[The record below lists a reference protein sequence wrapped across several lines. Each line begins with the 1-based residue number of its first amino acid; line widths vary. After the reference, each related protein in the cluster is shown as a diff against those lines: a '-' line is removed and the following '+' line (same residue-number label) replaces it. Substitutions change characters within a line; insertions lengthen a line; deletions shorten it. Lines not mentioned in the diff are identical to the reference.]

1 MGQRV
6 LCGNR
11 CPWYSIIISR
21 EPSITRE
28 TRNLFTIPL
37 VQFVAEAVN
46 RFEISVPAA
55 AQPFAEGEYSGAQ
68 FERLSIYLSNRHS
81 APAPGPRQKFQV
93 SIGACSSLATLGPLN
108 SRTSGGCCNGCRWFI
123 YSSAPHTYV
132 WRLIDSIRC
141 CWCSTRPTAC
151 TRAY

>member
-1 MGQRV
+1 MGQGV

-55 AQPFAEGEYSGAQ
+55 AQPFAEGEYSGTLVH
-68 FERLSIYLSNRHS
+68 LSIYLSNRHS

-108 SRTSGGCCNGCRWFI
+108 SRAVAMGVDGLFI
-123 YSSAPHTYV
+123 HR
-132 WRLIDSIRC
+132 RLILMFG
-141 CWCSTRPTAC
+141 A
-151 TRAY
+151 

>member
-1 MGQRV
+1 MISVVPTSIRVCVCVCRGGRKLIFFAGWKVGQGV

-68 FERLSIYLSNRHS
+68 FERLSIYLSIYLTVIQLPHQGLVKSFKCRLVRARRS
-81 APAPGPRQKFQV
+81 Q
-93 SIGACSSLATLGPLN
+93 L
-108 SRTSGGCCNGCRWFI
+108 SG
-123 YSSAPHTYV
+123 
-132 WRLIDSIRC
+132 L
-141 CWCSTRPTAC
+141 
-151 TRAY
+151 